1 MSLKARRS
9 PEILHERLAS
19 LNNSSAEE
27 DRTRGSYVSH
37 ETKRSRR
44 LLSIHF
50 SPNAR
55 YPLLP
60 MSSINIGVIGLG
72 YWGPNLL
79 RNFAENEAAQLRWIC
94 DQDEQRLTSM
104 SRRYPMAQTTTDYRA
119 VAHDQSVDAVA
130 VVTPVATHFTI
141 AKELLRAGKH
151 VLLEKP
157 LAATVREAEELI
169 DLAEQNK
176 RTLMVDH
183 TFVYTGAVRKMK
195 EIVSSGELGDLL
207 YFDSVRINLGLFQ
220 RDINVLWDLAPH
232 DLSIMDYLIDRQ
244 PEGLSAIGSCH
255 IEKGI
260 ENIAYLIMKFPG
272 DFIAHFHF
280 NWLAPV
286 KIRHTLI
293 AGSSKM
299 VLYDDIE
306 PTEKVRVYDKGVTAS
321 RIGDRE
327 AAYQTLVSYRTGD
340 VWAPKLDST
349 EALRYVVAEFLEAI
363 RAGRKSLTDGHAG
376 LRVVRLL
383 EAAQQSM
390 KNGGQAV
397 MLGNTAQTAPA

>member
-1 MSLKARRS
+1 M
-9 PEILHERLAS
+9 
-19 LNNSSAEE
+19 
-27 DRTRGSYVSH
+27 T
-37 ETKRSRR
+37 
-44 LLSIHF
+44 
-50 SPNAR
+50 
-55 YPLLP
+55 
-60 MSSINIGVIGLG
+60 INVGVIGCG

-79 RNFAENEAAQLRWIC
+79 RNFVDHETAQLRWIC
-94 DQDEQRLTSM
+94 DLDAARVAEM
-104 SRRYPMAQTTTDYRA
+104 GRRYPMAQTSTDYRKL
-119 VAHDQSVDAVA
+119 VDDPNLDAVA
-130 VVTPVATHFTI
+130 VVTPVATHFSI
-141 AKELLRAGKH
+141 AQEFLRAGKH
-151 VLLEKP
+151 VLVEKP
-157 LAATVREAEELI
+157 LTATVAEAEELVA
-169 DLAEQNK
+169 LAQAQG

-183 TFVYTGAVRKMK
+183 TFVYTGAVRKIK
-195 EIVSSGELGDLL
+195 EILERGELGELL

-232 DLSIMDYLIDRQ
+232 DLSIMDYLIERE

-306 PTEKVRVYDKGVTAS
+306 PTEKVRVYDKGVTAN
-321 RIGDRE
+321 RTGDRE
-327 AAYQTLVSYRTGD
+327 ADYQTLVSYRTGD

-349 EALRYVVAEFLEAI
+349 EALRYVVAEFLDAI
-363 RAGRKSLTDGHAG
+363 REGRKSLTDGYAG
-376 LRVVRLL
+376 LRVVRML
-383 EAAQQSM
+383 EAAQRSM
-390 KNGGQAV
+390 KNDGQAV
-397 MLGNTAQTAPA
+397 MLGSGAQTAPA

>member
-1 MSLKARRS
+1 MSL
-9 PEILHERLAS
+9 
-19 LNNSSAEE
+19 
-27 DRTRGSYVSH
+27 T
-37 ETKRSRR
+37 
-44 LLSIHF
+44 
-50 SPNAR
+50 
-55 YPLLP
+55 
-60 MSSINIGVIGLG
+60 NIGVIGCG

-79 RNFAENEAAQLRWIC
+79 RNFAENEGAQLRWIC
-94 DQDEQRLTSM
+94 DLDEQRLASM
-104 SRRYPMAQTTTDYRA
+104 SRRYPMAQTTTDFRT
-119 VAHDQSVDAVA
+119 VVKDDSVDAVA
-130 VVTPVATHFTI
+130 VVTPVATHFKI
-141 AKELLRAGKH
+141 AKEMLQAGKH

-157 LAATVREAEELI
+157 LAATVREAEELNE
-169 DLAEQNK
+169 LAEQNR

-183 TFVYTGAVRKMK
+183 TFIYTGAVRKMK
-195 EIVSSGELGDLL
+195 ELVTSGELGDLL

-232 DLSIMDYLIDRQ
+232 DLSIMDYLIERQ
-244 PEGLSAIGSCH
+244 PESLSAIGSCH

-306 PTEKVRVYDKGVTAS
+306 PTEKVRIYDKGVTAN
-321 RIGDRE
+321 RVGDRE

-349 EALRYVVAEFLEAI
+349 EALRYVVAEFLAAI
-363 RAGRKSLTDGHAG
+363 REGRNSLTDGQAG

-383 EAAQQSM
+383 EAAQRSM
-390 KNGGQAV
+390 KNGGMAV
-397 MLGNTAQTAPA
+397 MLGNSAQTAPA